1 MARPHSLAFAALM
14 VTTLAAALL
23 ANCTV
28 ADAGE
33 RLYDISLDKR
43 YLYGPGPFP
52 DQELAVGAV
61 RSMKLEGFLTL
72 NVAAFNNGAAE
83 PNVTGEAAQGARVD
97 GKFSDGT
104 LINEHVEMGNAVIAN
119 RQFNLV
125 LGVMYG
131 GPNHGES
138 HFFLDPDYNWTIRDD
153 IAMDPGF
160 AEGMIKIPD
169 FFFSTG
175 PRPVPYSIQTERK
188 FPGGMDRV
196 GTLQSGDVVAGRLG
210 DDDLD
215 GRIDGVFFAMGQFPL
230 NSPFLPGA
238 PFVQRME
245 FTSDI
250 PVSIARA
257 AFLTTATAR
266 NCSAVLAAPAGK
278 VKFERS
284 KKVLLDCVQERTA
297 VAMKQLRRLA
307 QSRDECGQRCQE
319 YEELRSG
326 LEAMARDWKPA
337 QSETRRQQVLNEVVA
352 ALIPADIETKP
363 GTRSAVVADH

>member
-1 MARPHSLAFAALM
+1 MAVALFASCL
-14 VTTLAAALL
+14 
-23 ANCTV
+23 V

-33 RLYDISLDKR
+33 RLYDIRLDKR
-43 YLYGPGPFP
+43 HLYGPGPFP
-52 DQELAVGAV
+52 DQALAVGAV
-61 RSMKLEGFLTL
+61 RSMKLEGFLTM

-83 PNVTGEAAQGARVD
+83 PNVTGEAAQGASID

-104 LINEHVEMGNAVIAN
+104 LINEHIEMGNAVIAN

-131 GPNHGES
+131 GPNRGES
-138 HFFLDPDYNWTIRDD
+138 HFFLDPDFNWTIRDD

-160 AEGMIKIPD
+160 AEGIIKVPD

-230 NSPFLPGA
+230 NAPFLPGA

-250 PVSIARA
+250 PVSIAQA
-257 AFLTTATAR
+257 AFLTAATAR
-266 NCSAVLAAPAGK
+266 NCSAVLAAPAESVK
-278 VKFERS
+278 VERS
-284 KKVLLDCVQERTA
+284 KKVLLDCVKERTA
-297 VAMKQLRRLA
+297 VAMKHLQRLA
-307 QSRDECGQRCQE
+307 QNRDECGQRCQE
-319 YEELRSG
+319 YEGLRSG
-326 LEAMARDWKPA
+326 LAAMVRDWRPA
-337 QSETRRQQVLNEVVA
+337 QSETQRQQILNEVVA
-352 ALIPADIETKP
+352 ALKPADTETKP
-363 GTRSAVVADH
+363 GAPAAVVADR